1 MIALLCSVE
10 AEATLLK
17 ARAIVARSAV
27 IGSKTI
33 REGTIDGSDVLLC
46 VSGMGKVN
54 AAHGASILMARYD
67 PEALIIFGIGG
78 AYPASGAA
86 VGDVVLANREI
97 AGDEGVLT
105 AEGFK
110 GAEYMGIPL
119 LKTAGSVIFN
129 DYPAPEVLL
138 KKALQVLRS
147 SSGRVQAGP
156 FVTLSTSTGTVA
168 RARELEARYRGLCEN
183 MEGAAAAQVAEF
195 HQVPWLEVR
204 AISNIVED
212 RDLSKWDIPRAADAV
227 QRAVLRILGAWK
239 Q

>member
-147 SSGRVQAGP
+147 SSGGVQAGP
-156 FVTLSTSTGTVA
+156 FVSVSSSTGTVA